1 MTNQTVY
8 LDRKDV
14 PAAIRGSYTGNKF
27 KVVVTESMTIPADA
41 GLWSGGSRDHYQ
53 VVELFSAERRSA
65 PNQHLDPW
73 TSARQDRKIELRDG
87 FAVVEHS
94 IFCGKDMGLTIYINA
109 NHAAALLPAPV
120 ELSADEQF
128 VLQATRQYK
137 SSYNGLDRYQ
147 LATQYNFSGKV
158 FPTREAYNAA
168 REALIAAGFLNKAGA
183 LTTKGKNAAQ

>member
-1 MTNQTVY
+1 MTNTVY

-14 PAAIRGSYTGNKF
+14 PAAIRGQYTGNKF
-27 KVVVTESMTIPADA
+27 KVVVAESVTIPADA

-53 VVELFSAERRSA
+53 VVELFSSERRNA

-73 TSARQDRKIELRDG
+73 TSARQDRKVELKDG
-87 FAVVEHS
+87 YAVVEHS
-94 IFCGKDMGLTIYINA
+94 IFCGKDLGLTIYINA
-109 NHAAALLPAPV
+109 NNAAGLLPAPV

-168 REALIAAGFLNKAGA
+168 KESLIAAGFLNKAGA
-183 LTTKGKNAAQ
+183 MTTKGKNAAQ